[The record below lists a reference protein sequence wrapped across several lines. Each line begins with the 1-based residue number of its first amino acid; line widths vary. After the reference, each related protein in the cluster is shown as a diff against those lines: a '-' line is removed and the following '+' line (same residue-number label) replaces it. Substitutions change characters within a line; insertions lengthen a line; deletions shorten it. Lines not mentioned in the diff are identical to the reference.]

1 MTLAGETFQAGRLA
15 AERIATNIR
24 TTASGTFTAET
35 SLQTVTAAL
44 VTGRTYRVTYRGT
57 LQSSVGG
64 DSARS
69 RIREDSVSGTQLQN
83 YRAGLPNSGA
93 GFTADVEAE
102 YTAVSTGNKTFAVTG
117 ERASGTG
124 NITASAAADGP
135 AYLYV
140 HYIHG

>member
-1 MTLAGETFQAGRLA
+1 MPAAGDIITLPVPGQMVGTPS
-15 AERIATNIR
+15 IR
-24 TTASGTFTAET
+24 TGSSGTFTAET
-35 SLQTVTAAL
+35 EVQTVTVGL
-44 VTGRTYRVTYRGT
+44 ISGKVYRVVYKGT

-69 RIREDSVSGTQLQN
+69 RIREDNVTGTQLQN
-83 YRAGLPNSGA
+83 YRVPLQNAAA

-102 YTAVSTGNKTFAVTG
+102 YTAVATADKTFSVTG

-124 NITASAAADGP
+124 NISASASATGP

-140 HYIHG
+140 EFIR